1 MRGYHEKRVKVGD
14 LVTMYT
20 HDTGLIGVVLDRK
33 PKAFSSKPAQIGIKW
48 FSGTNSFE
56 WEPEG
61 WLEVVSEGR

>member
-20 HDTGLIGVVLDRK
+20 HDTGLIGVVVDRK
-33 PKAFSSKPAQIGIKW
+33 PVAISTTPAQLCIKW
-48 FSGTNSFE
+48 FNGGGSVE